1 MLKYHAIK
9 SPRCRAFYKSRYIRP
24 LSTSATQFSQTEPTP
39 ASSNHSDPPTLVPEA
54 CLTAPSSLHVGT
66 SYEYLCAR
74 TLPLLGFTSLIR
86 TGGRSDRGI
95 DLLAHWTLPS
105 GAPPPSLFGDQ
116 NTLQSQK
123 DLRAQN
129 RGIKALVQCKAHA
142 RKPSPDMIREL
153 EGAVSGA
160 ECERDGVVGV
170 LCAKKEATAGVR
182 EAVRRCRRGVI
193 WVMIEDPD
201 EASESGLMEN
211 EKEEGQLGIRAKGEK
226 VDGVHEGRVGRIKQI
241 LWNEKVGSMVGG
253 GVGAGVRYIPDTI
266 KGKGA
271 WWKEVILMVDGR
283 CWVPN
288 GTGME
293 HGQEELEGVEGLLV
307 DGENRFG
314 PE

>member
-1 MLKYHAIK
+1 MLRYHPTK
-9 SPRCRAFYKSRYIRP
+9 LPTCRALYNSRYLRL
-24 LSTSATQFSQTEPTP
+24 LSTSATLFSQTEPTP
-39 ASSNHSDPPTLVPEA
+39 ASSNQSDLPTLVPEP

-95 DLLAHWTLPS
+95 DLLAHWILPS
-105 GAPPPSLFGDQ
+105 GAHSPSPSDAK
-116 NTLQSQK
+116 NTLQSQS

-129 RGIKALVQCKAHA
+129 RVIKALIQCKAHA

-153 EGAVSGA
+153 EGALSGA
-160 ECERDGVVGV
+160 EREKEEVIGV
-170 LCAKKEATAGVR
+170 LCAKREATAGVR
-182 EAVRRCRRGVI
+182 EAVRRCRRGAI
-193 WVMIEDPD
+193 WVMIEDPN
-201 EASESGLMEN
+201 EASESGVVEN
-211 EKEEGQLGIRAKGEK
+211 EQEEGQLGIRAKGEK

-271 WWKEVILMVDGR
+271 WWKEVVLMVDGR
-283 CWVPN
+283 VWVPD
-288 GTGME
+288 GLGME
-293 HGQEELEGVEGLLV
+293 QGQDKLESVEGLLV
-307 DGENRFG
+307 DVEHEFG
-314 PE
+314 TG

>member
-1 MLKYHAIK
+1 MPRYHPIK
-9 SPRCRAFYKSRYIRP
+9 LPRCRALYNSQHLRP
-24 LSTSATQFSQTEPTP
+24 LSTSATLFSQTEPTP
-39 ASSNHSDPPTLVPEA
+39 ASSNHSDIPTLGPEP
-54 CLTAPSSLHVGT
+54 CFTTPSSLHVGT

-105 GAPPPSLFGDQ
+105 GARSPSPFEDKD
-116 NTLQSQK
+116 TLQSQ
-123 DLRAQN
+123 DNLRAQN
-129 RGIKALVQCKAHA
+129 RVVKALIQCKAHA

-153 EGAVSGA
+153 EGALSGA
-160 ECERDGVVGV
+160 EREKERVIGV
-170 LCAKKEATAGVR
+170 LCAKREATAGVR

-201 EASESGLMEN
+201 EVSESGFVEN
-211 EKEEGQLGIRAKGEK
+211 EKEEGQLGIRAKGDK

-241 LWNEKVGSMVGG
+241 LWNETIERMVGG
-253 GVGAGVRYIPDTI
+253 GVGAGVRYIPDAI

-271 WWKEVILMVDGR
+271 WWKEVVLMVDGR
-283 CWVPN
+283 WWVPN

-307 DGENRFG
+307 DSENRFG
-314 PE
+314 SE